1 MPEQVQPHTRQA
13 VSYARSKRFCD
24 TDKVSKMKT
33 LTFLLLL
40 IPSFILAQYRQPSSC
55 TVQSLKVQNIREKRA
70 RNVALTMLVTFAVA
84 EIGNQINSKAMW
96 DAGNSATLAVGAVGI
111 VYVWR
116 VDLFKP
122 TRKNYL
128 QVQRERK

>member
-1 MPEQVQPHTRQA
+1 
-13 VSYARSKRFCD
+13 
-24 TDKVSKMKT
+24 MKK
-33 LTFLLLL
+33 LTLLLL
-40 IPSFILAQYRQPSSC
+40 LFPSVILAQYRQPSSC

-70 RNVALTMLVTFAVA
+70 RNVAIAMAVSFAIA
-84 EIGNQINSKAMW
+84 EIGLHTNKKAMW

-122 TRKNYL
+122 TVRKFRT
-128 QVQRERK
+128 VQKKRK

>member
-1 MPEQVQPHTRQA
+1 
-13 VSYARSKRFCD
+13 
-24 TDKVSKMKT
+24 
-33 LTFLLLL
+33 
-40 IPSFILAQYRQPSSC
+40 
-55 TVQSLKVQNIREKRA
+55 
-70 RNVALTMLVTFAVA
+70 MLVTFAVA
-84 EIGNQINSKAMW
+84 EIGNQVNNKAMW

-128 QVQRERK
+128 QVQKKRK

>member
-1 MPEQVQPHTRQA
+1 M
-13 VSYARSKRFCD
+13 
-24 TDKVSKMKT
+24 
-33 LTFLLLL
+33 L
-40 IPSFILAQYRQPSSC
+40 IPSVILAQHRQPSSC
-55 TVQSLKVQNIREKRA
+55 TVQSLNVQNIREKRA

>member
-1 MPEQVQPHTRQA
+1 
-13 VSYARSKRFCD
+13 
-24 TDKVSKMKT
+24 MKT
-33 LTFLLLL
+33 LTLLLL
-40 IPSFILAQYRQPSSC
+40 LFPSVILAQHRQSVFRP
-55 TVQSLKVQNIREKRA
+55 VQSLNVQNIREKRA

-122 TRKNYL
+122 TVRKFRT
-128 QVQRERK
+128 VQKKRK